1 MEENGITDFELVGSS
16 VLMRKAEGEVLLF
29 DGEKQ
34 TAAVLASKNEG
45 KTVQIPRGSSLILVE
60 QTVEEK
66 KQFTV
71 YNESGALLLTL
82 EADAVESEAYVL
94 DGLYV
99 TELLVKNGE
108 DTALYLAV
116 AED

>member
-1 MEENGITDFELVGSS
+1 
-16 VLMRKAEGEVLLF
+16 
-29 DGEKQ
+29 
-34 TAAVLASKNEG
+34 
-45 KTVQIPRGSSLILVE
+45 VE
-60 QTVEEK
+60 
-66 KQFTV
+66 
-71 YNESGALLLTL
+71 A
-82 EADAVESEAYVL
+82 EAYVL